1 MVPTREG
8 LEYRVT
14 SMPIRRNRPWLRRTA
29 ATAAILSAACTEL
42 PPELVALL
50 PAEPA
55 AVEPSA
61 VEQPGP
67 PAAAADP
74 IDMPAP
80 MTVATPEPVPETSA
94 DAQKPEPPSTDA
106 VKAGVAKLSAP
117 LRSKQ
122 EPPPFGLDP
131 GVLVGMGPSEVE
143 LVVGPPSSIRDE
155 PPATV
160 WTYQTDRCALEIFFY
175 REIQTQRPRALA
187 YAVKGQDQTDVAKQT
202 CFSIVRAQRRT

>member
-1 MVPTREG
+1 MT
-8 LEYRVT
+8 
-14 SMPIRRNRPWLRRTA
+14 TA
-29 ATAAILSAACTEL
+29 ACAEL
-42 PPELVALL
+42 PPELTALL
-50 PAEPA
+50 PSQPTAAETS
-55 AVEPSA
+55 AVEPPEPSP
-61 VEQPGP
+61 ETP
-67 PAAAADP
+67 PAALDP
-74 IDMPAP
+74 IEMPAP
-80 MTVATPEPVPETSA
+80 VTVAAQEPVRETKA
-94 DAQKPEPPSTDA
+94 EAPKPEPPSTDA

-117 LRSKQ
+117 SRSQQ

-160 WTYQTDRCALEIFFY
+160 WSYQTDRCALEIFFY

>member
-1 MVPTREG
+1 MEYGVKSMSTRWSRSG
-8 LEYRVT
+8 LHRMAVVVAV
-14 SMPIRRNRPWLRRTA
+14 MA
-29 ATAAILSAACTEL
+29 AACTEL
-42 PPELVALL
+42 PPELTALL
-50 PAEPA
+50 P
-55 AVEPSA
+55 S
-61 VEQPGP
+61 Q
-67 PAAAADP
+67 PAAAEPSVVEPPEPPSAAQDP
-74 IDMPAP
+74 IEMPAP
-80 MTVATPEPVPETSA
+80 VMVAAPEPAREAKAEAPKS
-94 DAQKPEPPSTDA
+94 EPPSTDA
-106 VKAGVAKLSAP
+106 VKAGVAKLSKP
-117 LRSKQ
+117 SRSQQ

-160 WTYQTDRCALEIFFY
+160 WSYQTDRCALEIFFY

>member
-1 MVPTREG
+1 M
-8 LEYRVT
+8 
-14 SMPIRRNRPWLRRTA
+14 A
-29 ATAAILSAACTEL
+29 AACTEL
-42 PPELVALL
+42 PPELATLL
-50 PAEPA
+50 PAQPTA
-55 AVEPSA
+55 AEPSA
-61 VEQPGP
+61 TDQPAGP
-67 PAAAADP
+67 PPELPPTVSPDP
-74 IDMPAP
+74 VETPAP
-80 MTVATPEPVPETSA
+80 MTVAAREPAREAKSEAPKS
-94 DAQKPEPPSTDA
+94 EPPSTEA

-117 LRSKQ
+117 SRSKQ
-122 EPPPFGLDP
+122 EPPPFALDP

-160 WTYQTDRCALEIFFY
+160 WSYQTDRCALEIFFY

>member
-1 MVPTREG
+1 MLICG
-8 LEYRVT
+8 
-14 SMPIRRNRPWLRRTA
+14 NRPWLRFTA
-29 ATAAILSAACTEL
+29 ATAAILAAACTEL
-42 PPELVALL
+42 PPELTALL
-50 PAEPA
+50 PSQPTAT
-55 AVEPSA
+55 EPSA
-61 VEQPGP
+61 VEP
-67 PAAAADP
+67 PEQSPLAALDP
-74 IDMPAP
+74 IDTPAP
-80 MTVATPEPVPETSA
+80 MTVAAPESVRETKEGA
-94 DAQKPEPPSTDA
+94 PKPEPPSTDA

-117 LRSKQ
+117 SRSQQ

-160 WTYQTDRCALEIFFY
+160 WSYQTDRCALEIFFY